1 MVAGIGACFSAAVVL
16 STTMIQLCVP
26 HEYIG
31 IATSM
36 AFAARFMGGFIG
48 TSLYTSVLQSKL
60 MHYLPTD
67 VAIPLFKAQA
77 PVQDIPLII
86 QALLMGNKALLQ
98 NIPPELLMVAEQ
110 GIQLAYAH
118 SFRIVYL
125 ITIAFGVTGTL
136 FVAFSI
142 NIDNQMTRQVDIKL
156 LEGAHIKGR
165 NDTGARIIERY

>member
-1 MVAGIGACFSAAVVL
+1 MIAGVGACFSAAVVL

-36 AFAARFMGGFIG
+36 AIAARSMGGFIE

-60 MHYLPTD
+60 IHYLPAD
-67 VAIPLFKAQA
+67 VSIPLFKAQA

-86 QALLMGNKALLQ
+86 EALLLGNKALLQ
-98 NIPPELLMVAEQ
+98 DIPQELLIVAEQ
-110 GIQLAYAH
+110 GIKLAYAH

-125 ITIAFGVTGTL
+125 ITIAFGVTGTF
-136 FVAFSI
+136 FVAFTR
-142 NIDNQMTRQVDIKL
+142 NVDNQMTRQVDVKL
-156 LEGAHIKGR
+156 LEGAHIKDN
-165 NDTGARIIERY
+165 NDTGAHIIERS